1 MKITS
6 LYYIISYQIINLVK
20 DTNDVCLS
28 PYCIKAANYL
38 LESID
43 ETIDPCE
50 DFYQFACG
58 TWLKNTRIPPEN
70 GKHRSISRLTI
81 RLENALADFFSTSPL
96 NDIVESKAIINAR
109 RLYASCM
116 DENAI
121 EIEDINVILSLVK
134 REFGGWP
141 VLEGLTWNES
151 TFDLSRLTLKL
162 NQYNNFILYTIK
174 SVADDKNSSVRS
186 IQVDLSN
193 RRENLMHFL
202 KGTEV
207 YRAYYEFFNNLTRA
221 LTNDTST
228 IDDDILALKSFEL
241 EIMQNMYKHDKLS
254 FKDIVR
260 TTVGNL
266 SHTMNSDF
274 TNQLRRLYLFG
285 NVSLVDTDIVTV
297 YAPKVLLDIMSII
310 DQQSPRTIQNYMIW
324 RFMMNR
330 ALNMPKRFRN
340 IVQQY
345 NYMFYDTTGTQ
356 RRPIIC
362 ANYVNKMMGLAVS
375 KIYINKYFDKDI
387 RKEVRVM
394 KEKIGYPDYLENDD
408 VMKLEK
414 DYADY
419 NFNTSFMSNV
429 LSLLQLHSKQDLR
442 ILRDPVDSK
451 DWIGI
456 LPTVINA
463 ANGRSLN
470 EIVFPAAF
478 LHTPMFDKDAPR
490 YLNYGGVGFVVGHE
504 ITHGFDSKG
513 LEHDM
518 NGNKIP
524 WWTNA
529 TIAAFD
535 ERKKCIIEQYNNYT
549 LNQIN
554 LRLNGER
561 TQNENIADNAGLK
574 QAFFAY
580 QQWTKTHKKLEKK
593 LPGLT
598 KYSTEQMFFLN
609 FGHTL
614 CEKMTK
620 QSAYSYI
627 MTDVHSPSQFRVF
640 GPTSNFVEFDRV
652 FGCKPGQG
660 NSRVD
665 KCSVW

>member
-1 MKITS
+1 MYEDHIIV
-6 LYYIISYQIINLVK
+6 LYYIISNRIINLAK

-58 TWLKNTRIPPEN
+58 TWLKNTRIPPEIKDTNDVCLSPYCIKAANYLLESIDETINPCEDFYQFACGTWLKNTRIPPEN

-81 RLENALADFFSTSPL
+81 RLENALVDFFSSSPPPPL
-96 NDIVESKAIINAR
+96 NDIVESKVIINAR

-116 DENAI
+116 NENTI

-134 REFGGWP
+134 KEFGGWP

-162 NQYNNFILYTIK
+162 NQYNSFILYTIK

-310 DQQSPRTIQNYMIW
+310 DQQSPRT
-324 RFMMNR
+324 
-330 ALNMPKRFRN
+330 
-340 IVQQY
+340 
-345 NYMFYDTTGTQ
+345 
-356 RRPIIC
+356 
-362 ANYVNKMMGLAVS
+362 
-375 KIYINKYFDKDI
+375 
-387 RKEVRVM
+387 
-394 KEKIGYPDYLENDD
+394 
-408 VMKLEK
+408 
-414 DYADY
+414 
-419 NFNTSFMSNV
+419 
-429 LSLLQLHSKQDLR
+429 
-442 ILRDPVDSK
+442 
-451 DWIGI
+451 
-456 LPTVINA
+456 
-463 ANGRSLN
+463 
-470 EIVFPAAF
+470 
-478 LHTPMFDKDAPR
+478 
-490 YLNYGGVGFVVGHE
+490 
-504 ITHGFDSKG
+504 
-513 LEHDM
+513 
-518 NGNKIP
+518 
-524 WWTNA
+524 
-529 TIAAFD
+529 
-535 ERKKCIIEQYNNYT
+535 
-549 LNQIN
+549 
-554 LRLNGER
+554 
-561 TQNENIADNAGLK
+561 
-574 QAFFAY
+574 
-580 QQWTKTHKKLEKK
+580 
-593 LPGLT
+593 
-598 KYSTEQMFFLN
+598 
-609 FGHTL
+609 
-614 CEKMTK
+614 
-620 QSAYSYI
+620 
-627 MTDVHSPSQFRVF
+627 
-640 GPTSNFVEFDRV
+640 
-652 FGCKPGQG
+652 
-660 NSRVD
+660 
-665 KCSVW
+665 